1 MEEITIYCPC
11 CGKKL
16 IIKNLGGAESP
27 EVSFDTREPAYKGAG
42 YQGKLEF
49 GNITHKKEGGE

>member
-16 IIKNLGGAESP
+16 IIKNLGGDRSRRGFFLIP
-27 EVSFDTREPAYKGAG
+27 MNPNTQVPVIREK
-42 YQGKLEF
+42 
-49 GNITHKKEGGE
+49 